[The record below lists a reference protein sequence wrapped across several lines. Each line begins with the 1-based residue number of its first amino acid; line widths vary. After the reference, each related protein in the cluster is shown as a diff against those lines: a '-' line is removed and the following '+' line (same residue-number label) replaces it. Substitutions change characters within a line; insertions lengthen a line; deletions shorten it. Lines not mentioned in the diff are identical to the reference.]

1 MRDTNCS
8 MEGTEQ
14 RARKME
20 KIQKKPD
27 HRHSNPTSIDEY
39 LSNQSSDHLVVAC
52 SHSMAAKTVVN
63 SFLEAKIHPCSDG
76 ACGCVFAKHFHF
88 HFILPCFAKLNGSNQ
103 LRMYKY

>member
-1 MRDTNCS
+1 

-88 HFILPCFAKLNGSNQ
+88 HFIWHILPSSMDPISYVCINIEENI
-103 LRMYKY
+103 